1 MTFLANLVFLALV
14 KVVSL
19 AGALVEGEAW
29 DEFEVEFWVEVW
41 VLRELLN
48 K

>member
-1 MTFLANLVFLALV
+1 MRFLANLVFLALV

-19 AGALVEGEAW
+19 AGALLEGEAW
-29 DEFEVEFWVEVW
+29 GEFEAEFWVEVW